1 MQYLISRVVD
11 RLYSPQ
17 QQQVHISPA
26 VFEPQHTQKHSRA
39 EHARTY
45 IYLLLLLPLELP
57 LRPRTTNRPTDD
69 LCATQCSGATKY
81 TAAASVIAKKKQ
93 NRKASSSA
101 LSHGGRLLHGLQ
113 GRHDWPFLFP
123 KEPPSVCSIYIY
135 SSSEWGDEKLGGRRR
150 SGSGLLDATDK
161 RRKKCEATILYNYI
175 VLCIYPLGLLYF
187 FCSQTSKKAQVV
199 QLFRELPSAS
209 KEESSSIVNTN
220 ISKQVQVHRSYL
232 FIKIGMSYQ
241 HTQVP

>member
-1 MQYLISRVVD
+1 M
-11 RLYSPQ
+11 
-17 QQQVHISPA
+17 
-26 VFEPQHTQKHSRA
+26 FEPQHTQKHSR
-39 EHARTY
+39 ARTY

-123 KEPPSVCSIYIY
+123 KEPPSVCSIYIVVV
-135 SSSEWGDEKLGGRRR
+135 SGGMKN
-150 SGSGLLDATDK
+150 LEEEE
-161 RRKKCEATILYNYI
+161 EAAAAFLMLQIKEGKN
-175 VLCIYPLGLLYF
+175 VR
-187 FCSQTSKKAQVV
+187 
-199 QLFRELPSAS
+199 QLF
-209 KEESSSIVNTN
+209 SSSIT
-220 ISKQVQVHRSYL
+220 
-232 FIKIGMSYQ
+232 
-241 HTQVP
+241 T

>member
-1 MQYLISRVVD
+1 M
-11 RLYSPQ
+11 
-17 QQQVHISPA
+17 
-26 VFEPQHTQKHSRA
+26 FEPQHTQKHSR
-39 EHARTY
+39 ARTY

-123 KEPPSVCSIYIY
+123 KEPPSVCSIYIVVV
-135 SSSEWGDEKLGGRRR
+135 SGGMKNLEEEEEAA
-150 SGSGLLDATDK
+150 GGLLDATDK
-161 RRKKCEATILYNYI
+161 RRKKCEATIL
-175 VLCIYPLGLLYF
+175 
-187 FCSQTSKKAQVV
+187 
-199 QLFRELPSAS
+199 
-209 KEESSSIVNTN
+209 
-220 ISKQVQVHRSYL
+220 
-232 FIKIGMSYQ
+232 
-241 HTQVP
+241 